1 MVSSLLE
8 FMYIGLYCLTGAR
21 KIWGAKFSEQMLR
34 PIHTIETRKFLAM
47 KRKLT
52 ETPHDPNPKKWKSDA
67 MAVAFATFQQGRLD
81 HLVLFYLQSV
91 RDYVNYAMVN
101 KKARANASD
110 PKTLTQFLQY
120 RGLWTDTL
128 PEDYFQPDNPHVL
141 SNYLLLDRFLKRRNE
156 LW

>member
-1 MVSSLLE
+1 
-8 FMYIGLYCLTGAR
+8 
-21 KIWGAKFSEQMLR
+21 MLR
-34 PIHTIETRKFLAM
+34 PMHTIETRKFSAM

-52 ETPHDPNPKKWKSDA
+52 ETPHDPNPKRWKNDA

-110 PKTLTQFLQY
+110 PKTLTQFLRY
-120 RGLWTDTL
+120 RGLWNDKDSSL
-128 PEDYFQPDNPHVL
+128 EEYFETDNPHVL
-141 SNYLLLDRFLKRRNE
+141 SNALLLERFLKHRNE
-156 LW
+156 VW